1 MMARTGNYLIPF
13 DSDGNQQH
21 YPERSYEPVPGT
33 DRTRIVDPDWRPNF
47 EFEDTLTYEGFSRG
61 RSAAYVL
68 FRRGDGKR
76 VTMFLKELDELMPR
90 MCGGH
95 VTGRFTFIKRGQ
107 NYGVRILPLA

>member
-1 MMARTGNYLIPF
+1 MGRNGNYPIPF
-13 DSDGNQQH
+13 DSEGNQQH
-21 YPERSYEPVPGT
+21 YPEPSYERVPGG
-33 DRTRIVDPDWRPNF
+33 DRTIRIDPEMRPNF
-47 EFEDTLTYEGFSRG
+47 EFDDTLTYEGFSRG

-68 FRRGDGKR
+68 FKRSDGKQ

-90 MCGGH
+90 MCGGQ